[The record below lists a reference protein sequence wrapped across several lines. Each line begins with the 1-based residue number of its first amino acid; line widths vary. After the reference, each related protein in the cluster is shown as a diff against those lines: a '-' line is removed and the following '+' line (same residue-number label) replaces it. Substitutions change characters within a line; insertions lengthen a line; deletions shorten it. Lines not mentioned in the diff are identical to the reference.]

1 MSTALP
7 EIAGGGGRTD
17 RRGFVPGMICRALD
31 RIESMLRS
39 WLTPE
44 RLHALSA
51 SRVARPIARSS
62 ARAVFDVVA
71 GFTHSQVLVALV
83 RLGIVE
89 RLARDTATVEA
100 LAAAAGLPVTR
111 MHLLL
116 DAGVA
121 IDVLH
126 RRFDGTYT
134 TTIAGRAIQG
144 DPGVLA
150 MIEHNQLLYRD
161 LVDPLRLLRG
171 EGETELSGF
180 WPYGGDGERAAL
192 DGPEARRYSD
202 LMAAS
207 QSFIAHE
214 ILDAVDFS
222 HRRRLLDVGGGTGA
236 FLEAVGERHSH
247 LALALADL
255 PAVARAAAER
265 LAGTA
270 VASRVQCH
278 GVDFF
283 AGELPEGADVV
294 SLVRILHDHDDA
306 QAMQLLRAVRRAL
319 PIGATL
325 LIAEPMRGEPAAERI
340 GDVYF
345 PLYFLAMGRGRARY
359 RAEIVDMCREAG
371 FERFVHPTTHVPL
384 QTSVVLAE
392 AG

>member
-7 EIAGGGGRTD
+7 ELAD
-17 RRGFVPGMICRALD
+17 AERRADARGAVQSVILSLLD
-31 RIESMLRS
+31 RIEALVRA

-51 SRVARPIARSS
+51 SRLARPIARSS

-89 RLARDTATVEA
+89 CLAHGTATVDA
-100 LAAAAGLPVTR
+100 LAAAKGLPEAR
-111 MHLLL
+111 MRLLL

-121 IDVLH
+121 IEVLH

-171 EGETELSGF
+171 EGQTELSGF
-180 WPYGGDGERAAL
+180 WPYDGDGERAAL
-192 DGPEARRYSD
+192 EDPEARRYSD

-222 HRRRLLDVGGGTGA
+222 RRRRLLDVGGGTGA
-236 FLEAVGERHSH
+236 FVEAVGARHPH
-247 LALALADL
+247 LELALADL
-255 PAVARAAAER
+255 PAVAHAAGER
-265 LAGTA
+265 LAATA
-270 VASRVQCH
+270 VGARVQCH

-283 AGELPEGADVV
+283 ADELPIGADLV

-319 PIGATL
+319 PSGGTL
-325 LIAEPMRGEPAAERI
+325 LLAEPMRGEPGAERI

-345 PLYFLAMGRGRARY
+345 PLYFLAMGRGRARS
-359 RAEIVDMCREAG
+359 RAEIVEMCREAG
-371 FERFVHPTTHVPL
+371 FERFAHPTTHVPL
-384 QTSVVLAE
+384 QTSVILADT
-392 AG
+392 G